1 MPNRIFDTARM
12 EEMLGSIRDGRCV
25 LFLGPQA
32 ALLPDGRPVEQ
43 ALIKVAVD
51 HLKRFAPAWVNENG
65 EDFGSLAY
73 LCQAVGTDQRDEIR
87 DKLVGELAK
96 WKKAATTG
104 PFHNTLADLPF
115 TLIVQVTPD
124 PFMEIALS
132 AKHIPPGRLA
142 AHAYDFREPY
152 EAGNTGTRRNL
163 PHVGSSAE
171 PLLYYL
177 GGRAQNP
184 RSIPFASEEEVNHL
198 VALVREQPPLPLALT
213 EALRDGG
220 DNHRSALF
228 VGFEFGAWQTRFLL
242 RGLYTQVARPYR
254 AVSTSLEQACKRA
267 PSKEDE
273 EFLWAAY
280 RVVFADKAPIDFAKA
295 LRDDWTKFNQTTPP
309 PAQTG
314 SPVNQGK
321 VVEFIVY
328 HVPSDDLLLIAQ
340 SITEFWRE
348 HHPAFESYKTSKRAR
363 ELVTFMSELKRLPD
377 LLTRIRER
385 VPTDFSASE
394 PTFYTF

>member
-1 MPNRIFDTARM
+1 MSNRIFDTSRM
-12 EEMLGSIRDGRCV
+12 AEMLCSIRDGRCV

-51 HLKRFAPAWVNENG
+51 HLKRYAPTWVNENG

-73 LCQAVGTDQRDEIR
+73 LCQAVGTDRRDEIR
-87 DKLVGELAK
+87 DKLVDELAK
-96 WKKAATTG
+96 WKRDAITG
-104 PFHNTLADLPF
+104 LFHNTLADLPF

-124 PFMEIALS
+124 PLMEIALS
-132 AKHIPPGRLA
+132 GKYPPPGKLA
-142 AHAYDFREPY
+142 VHAYDFREPY
-152 EAGNTGTRRNL
+152 EAGASGARRNL
-163 PHVGSSAE
+163 PHVGSRDE

-254 AVSTSLEQACKRA
+254 AVSTSLELACQRA

-280 RVVFADKAPIDFAKA
+280 RVIFADKAPIDFAQT
-295 LRDDWTKFNQTTPP
+295 LRDEWTTFNRDSPP
-309 PAQTG
+309 LAQSG
-314 SPVNQGK
+314 SQVNQGK
-321 VVEFIVY
+321 VVEFIVD

-348 HHPAFESYKTSKRAR
+348 HHPVFESYKTSKRAR

-377 LLTRIRER
+377 LLARIRER
-385 VPTDFSASE
+385 IPTDFSASE
-394 PTFYTF
+394 PSFYTL